1 MGHDIS
7 DLRKLWT
14 SKTRGNHMEQ
24 YDVVVVGAGNAG
36 LSAAIQMALAGK
48 KTLLIEQHNLP
59 GGCATSFR
67 RGRFEIEPSLH
78 ELCDLGPEENP
89 GDMRHLFDAYGIQV
103 QWNRVPDCFRIITT
117 ASDGSPMDV
126 TMPSG
131 VDAFI
136 DAMERYVPGSREKM
150 RDLFDLFQEILDG
163 IAYITASGGHAD
175 PEVLKEKYPNLLR
188 TGAYPTKKVF
198 EALELPQRCQDI
210 LATYWTYLGVDLE
223 HLAFVH
229 YAAMVH
235 KYVSRGAYIPTYTS
249 HEISVAM
256 TERLRELGGKIWF
269 NCRAEEILF
278 DGDDHV
284 CGLRTTAGVVET
296 RHIVCN
302 ANPTMVYANMVPEH
316 IVPDRERK
324 LAGARR
330 YSARMFVV
338 YMGLNKS
345 AEELGLKDY
354 SYFLP
359 QSADS
364 VKEYESLKRIETNK
378 YNIALCY
385 NVVNPKAS
393 PEGTCI
399 VSLTTTYM
407 EDCWGEIDPKDYVKK
422 KNEVASDM
430 IDWFEEKTGII
441 IRPYIEEF
449 EVATPWTF
457 CHYASVPEGAAYGYE
472 LRDWDNMMP
481 RMAMMRAEYPVKG
494 LKFCGASSIRGDGFN
509 SAIFSGDTIAKLT
522 ISEINAEEAK

>member
-1 MGHDIS
+1 MPKFDA
-7 DLRKLWT
+7 
-14 SKTRGNHMEQ
+14 
-24 YDVVVVGAGNAG
+24 VVIGAGNGG
-36 LSAAIQMALAGK
+36 LAAACRLAKAGK

-59 GGCATSFR
+59 GGVASSFR
-67 RGRFEIEPSLH
+67 RGRFEFETALH
-78 ELCDLGPEENP
+78 ELCEFGSAENP
-89 GDMRHLFDAYGIQV
+89 GGCRQTIVDEFGLDINWYM
-103 QWNRVPDCFRIITT
+103 VPDNFRVITT
-117 ASDGSPMDV
+117 ARDGSP
-126 TMPSG
+126 
-131 VDAFI
+131 I
-136 DAMERYVPGSREKM
+136 DATLPCGRENFINKMEEYVPGCRESVEKF
-150 RDLFDLFQEILDG
+150 FDLGTETLAAG
-163 IAYITASGGHAD
+163 KYMTASGGHPD
-175 PEVLKEKYPNLLR
+175 SKLMQEKYPNFLR
-188 TGAYPTKKVF
+188 TAAYPVNRVLK
-198 EALELPQRCQDI
+198 ALKMPDKAQDI
-210 LATYWTYLGVDLE
+210 MNTYWGYLGVDADHLSFMQYVNMVCLYVNHGAWIPEKTSNQLTTGLLE
-223 HLAFVH
+223 RFR
-229 YAAMVH
+229 AM
-235 KYVSRGAYIPTYTS
+235 
-249 HEISVAM
+249 
-256 TERLRELGGKIWF
+256 GGTAWF

-278 DGDDHV
+278 DEEEHV
-284 CGLRTTAGVVET
+284 NGLRTTAGTVDT
-296 RHIVCN
+296 RYIICN
-302 ANPTMVYANMVPEH
+302 ANPSMVYANMVPQS

-324 LAGARR
+324 LAAARR

-407 EDCWGEIDPKDYVKK
+407 EDCWSQIDPKDYVKT
-422 KNEVASDM
+422 KNKVASDM

-457 CHYASVPEGAAYGYE
+457 CRYASVPQGAAYGYE

-481 RMAMMRAEYPVKG
+481 RMMMMREEYPIKG
-494 LKFCGASSIRGDGFN
+494 LRFCGAASIRGDGFN
-509 SAIFSGDTIAKLT
+509 SAIFSGDMMGKLT
-522 ISEINAEEAK
+522 LAQMKEEGC

>member
-1 MGHDIS
+1 MPKFDA
-7 DLRKLWT
+7 
-14 SKTRGNHMEQ
+14 
-24 YDVVVVGAGNAG
+24 VVIGAGNGG
-36 LSAAIQMALAGK
+36 LAAACRLAKAGK

-59 GGCATSFR
+59 GGVASSFR
-67 RGRFEIEPSLH
+67 RGRFEFETALH
-78 ELCDLGPEENP
+78 ELCEFGSAENP
-89 GDMRHLFDAYGIQV
+89 GGCRQTIVDEFGLDINWYM
-103 QWNRVPDCFRIITT
+103 VPDNFRVITT
-117 ASDGSPMDV
+117 ARDGSP
-126 TMPSG
+126 
-131 VDAFI
+131 I
-136 DAMERYVPGSREKM
+136 DATLPCGRENFINKMEEYVPGCRESVEKF
-150 RDLFDLFQEILDG
+150 FDLGTETLAAG
-163 IAYITASGGHAD
+163 KYMTASGGHPD
-175 PEVLKEKYPNLLR
+175 SKLMQEKYPNFLR
-188 TGAYPTKKVF
+188 TAAYPVNRVQK
-198 EALELPQRCQDI
+198 ALKMPDKAQDI
-210 LATYWTYLGVDLE
+210 MNTYWGYLGVDADHLSFMQYVNMVCLYVNHGAWIPEKTSNQLTTGLLE
-223 HLAFVH
+223 RFR
-229 YAAMVH
+229 AM
-235 KYVSRGAYIPTYTS
+235 
-249 HEISVAM
+249 
-256 TERLRELGGKIWF
+256 GGTAWF

-278 DGDDHV
+278 DEEEHV
-284 CGLRTTAGVVET
+284 NGLRTTAGTVDT
-296 RHIVCN
+296 RYIICN
-302 ANPTMVYANMVPEH
+302 ANPSMVYANMVPQS

-324 LAGARR
+324 LAAARR

-407 EDCWGEIDPKDYVKK
+407 EDCWSQIDPKDYVKT
-422 KNEVASDM
+422 KNKVASDM

-457 CHYASVPEGAAYGYE
+457 CRYASVPQGAAYGYE

-481 RMAMMRAEYPVKG
+481 RMMMMREEYPIKG
-494 LKFCGASSIRGDGFN
+494 LRFCGAASIRGDGFN
-509 SAIFSGDTIAKLT
+509 SAIFSGDMMGKLT
-522 ISEINAEEAK
+522 LAQMKEEGC

>member
-1 MGHDIS
+1 MPKFDA
-7 DLRKLWT
+7 
-14 SKTRGNHMEQ
+14 
-24 YDVVVVGAGNAG
+24 VVIGAGNGG
-36 LSAAIQMALAGK
+36 LAAACRLAKAGK

-59 GGCATSFR
+59 GGVASSFR
-67 RGRFEIEPSLH
+67 RGRFEFETALH
-78 ELCDLGPEENP
+78 ELCEFGSAENP
-89 GDMRHLFDAYGIQV
+89 GGCRQTIVDEFGLDINWYM
-103 QWNRVPDCFRIITT
+103 VPDNFRVITT
-117 ASDGSPMDV
+117 ARDGSP
-126 TMPSG
+126 
-131 VDAFI
+131 I
-136 DAMERYVPGSREKM
+136 DATLPCGRENFINKMEEYVPGCRESVEKF
-150 RDLFDLFQEILDG
+150 FDLGTETLAAG
-163 IAYITASGGHAD
+163 KYMTASGGHPD
-175 PEVLKEKYPNLLR
+175 SKLMQEKYPNFLR
-188 TGAYPTKKVF
+188 TAAYPVNRVLK
-198 EALELPQRCQDI
+198 ALKMPDKAQDI
-210 LATYWTYLGVDLE
+210 INTYWGYLGVDADHLSFMQYVNMVCLYVNHGAWIPEKTSNQLTTGLLE
-223 HLAFVH
+223 RFR
-229 YAAMVH
+229 AM
-235 KYVSRGAYIPTYTS
+235 
-249 HEISVAM
+249 
-256 TERLRELGGKIWF
+256 GGTAWF

-278 DGDDHV
+278 DEEEHV
-284 CGLRTTAGVVET
+284 NGLRTTAGTVDT
-296 RHIVCN
+296 RYIICN
-302 ANPTMVYANMVPEH
+302 ANPSMVYANMVPQS

-324 LAGARR
+324 LAAARR

-407 EDCWGEIDPKDYVKK
+407 EDCWSQIDPKDYVKT
-422 KNEVASDM
+422 KNKVASDM

-457 CHYASVPEGAAYGYE
+457 CRYASVPQGAAYGYE

-481 RMAMMRAEYPVKG
+481 RMMMMREEYPLKG
-494 LKFCGASSIRGDGFN
+494 LRFCGAASIRGDGFN
-509 SAIFSGDTIAKLT
+509 SAIFSGDMMGKLT
-522 ISEINAEEAK
+522 LAQMKEEGC

>member
-1 MGHDIS
+1 MPKFDA
-7 DLRKLWT
+7 
-14 SKTRGNHMEQ
+14 
-24 YDVVVVGAGNAG
+24 VVIGAGNGG
-36 LSAAIQMALAGK
+36 LAAACRLAKAGK

-59 GGCATSFR
+59 GGVASSFR
-67 RGRFEIEPSLH
+67 RGRFEFETALH
-78 ELCDLGPEENP
+78 ELCEFGSAENP
-89 GDMRHLFDAYGIQV
+89 GGCRQTIVDEFGLDINWYM
-103 QWNRVPDCFRIITT
+103 VPDNFRVITT
-117 ASDGSPMDV
+117 ARDGSP
-126 TMPSG
+126 
-131 VDAFI
+131 I
-136 DAMERYVPGSREKM
+136 DATLPCGRENFINKMEEYVPGCRESVEKF
-150 RDLFDLFQEILDG
+150 FDLGTETLAAG
-163 IAYITASGGHAD
+163 KYMTASGGHPD
-175 PEVLKEKYPNLLR
+175 SKLMQEKYPNFLR
-188 TGAYPTKKVF
+188 TAAYPVNRVLK
-198 EALELPQRCQDI
+198 ALKMPDKAQDI
-210 LATYWTYLGVDLE
+210 INTYWGYLGVDADHLSFMQYVNMVCLYVNHGAWIPEKTSNQLTTGLLE
-223 HLAFVH
+223 RFR
-229 YAAMVH
+229 AM
-235 KYVSRGAYIPTYTS
+235 
-249 HEISVAM
+249 
-256 TERLRELGGKIWF
+256 GGTAWF

-278 DGDDHV
+278 DEEEHV
-284 CGLRTTAGVVET
+284 NGLRTTSGTVDT
-296 RHIVCN
+296 RYIICN
-302 ANPTMVYANMVPEH
+302 ANPTMVYANMVPQN

-324 LAGARR
+324 LAAARR

-407 EDCWGEIDPKDYVKK
+407 EDCWSQIDPKDYVKT
-422 KNEVASDM
+422 KNKVASDM

-457 CHYASVPEGAAYGYE
+457 CRYASVPQGAAYGYE

-481 RMAMMRAEYPVKG
+481 RMMMMREEYPIKG
-494 LKFCGASSIRGDGFN
+494 LRFCGAASIRGDGFN
-509 SAIFSGDTIAKLT
+509 SAIFSGDMMGKLT
-522 ISEINAEEAK
+522 LAQMKEEGC

>member
-1 MGHDIS
+1 MPKFDA
-7 DLRKLWT
+7 
-14 SKTRGNHMEQ
+14 
-24 YDVVVVGAGNAG
+24 VVIGAGNGG
-36 LSAAIQMALAGK
+36 LAAACRLAKAGK

-59 GGCATSFR
+59 GGVASSFR
-67 RGRFEIEPSLH
+67 RGRFEFETALH
-78 ELCDLGPEENP
+78 ELCEFGSAENP
-89 GDMRHLFDAYGIQV
+89 GGCRQTIVDEFGLDINWYM
-103 QWNRVPDCFRIITT
+103 VPDNFRVITT
-117 ASDGSPMDV
+117 ARDGSP
-126 TMPSG
+126 
-131 VDAFI
+131 I
-136 DAMERYVPGSREKM
+136 DATLSCGRENFINKMEEYVPGCRESVEKF
-150 RDLFDLFQEILDG
+150 FDLGTETLAAG
-163 IAYITASGGHAD
+163 KYMTASGGHPD
-175 PEVLKEKYPNLLR
+175 SKLMQEKYPNFLR
-188 TGAYPTKKVF
+188 TAAYPVNRVLK
-198 EALELPQRCQDI
+198 ALKMPDKAQDI
-210 LATYWTYLGVDLE
+210 MNTYWGYLGVDADHLSFMQYVNMVCLYVNHGAWIPEKTSNQLTTGLLE
-223 HLAFVH
+223 RFR
-229 YAAMVH
+229 AM
-235 KYVSRGAYIPTYTS
+235 
-249 HEISVAM
+249 
-256 TERLRELGGKIWF
+256 GGTAWF

-278 DGDDHV
+278 DEEEHV
-284 CGLRTTAGVVET
+284 NGLRTTAGTVDT
-296 RHIVCN
+296 RYIICN
-302 ANPTMVYANMVPEH
+302 ANPSMVYANMVPQS

-324 LAGARR
+324 LAAARR

-407 EDCWGEIDPKDYVKK
+407 EDCWSQIDPKDYVKT
-422 KNEVASDM
+422 KNKVASDM

-457 CHYASVPEGAAYGYE
+457 CRYASVPQGAAYGYE

-481 RMAMMRAEYPVKG
+481 RMMMMREEYPIKG
-494 LKFCGASSIRGDGFN
+494 LRFCGAASIRGDGFN
-509 SAIFSGDTIAKLT
+509 SAIFSGDMMGKLT
-522 ISEINAEEAK
+522 LAQMKEEGC

>member
-1 MGHDIS
+1 MPKFDA
-7 DLRKLWT
+7 
-14 SKTRGNHMEQ
+14 
-24 YDVVVVGAGNAG
+24 VVIGAGNGG
-36 LSAAIQMALAGK
+36 LAAACRLAKAGK

-59 GGCATSFR
+59 GGVASSFR
-67 RGRFEIEPSLH
+67 RGRFEFETALH
-78 ELCDLGPEENP
+78 ELCEFGSAENP
-89 GDMRHLFDAYGIQV
+89 GGCRQTIVDEFGLDINWYM
-103 QWNRVPDCFRIITT
+103 VPDNFRVITT
-117 ASDGSPMDV
+117 ARDGSP
-126 TMPSG
+126 
-131 VDAFI
+131 I
-136 DAMERYVPGSREKM
+136 DATLPCGRENFINKMEEYVPGCRESVEKF
-150 RDLFDLFQEILDG
+150 FDLGAETLAAG
-163 IAYITASGGHAD
+163 KYMTASGGHPD
-175 PEVLKEKYPNLLR
+175 SKLMQEKYPNFLR
-188 TGAYPTKKVF
+188 TAAYPVNRVLK
-198 EALELPQRCQDI
+198 ALKMPDKAQDI
-210 LATYWTYLGVDLE
+210 MNTYWGYLGVDADHLSFMQYVNMVCLYVNHGAWIPEKTSNQLTTGLLE
-223 HLAFVH
+223 RFR
-229 YAAMVH
+229 AM
-235 KYVSRGAYIPTYTS
+235 
-249 HEISVAM
+249 
-256 TERLRELGGKIWF
+256 GGTAWF

-278 DGDDHV
+278 DDEEHV
-284 CGLRTTAGVVET
+284 NGLRTSSGTVNT
-296 RHIVCN
+296 RYIICN
-302 ANPTMVYANMVPEH
+302 ANPTMAYANLVPQS

-407 EDCWGEIDPKDYVKK
+407 EDCWSEIDPKDYVKT
-422 KNEVASDM
+422 KNKVASDM

-457 CHYASVPEGAAYGYE
+457 CRYASVPQGAAYGYE

-481 RMAMMRAEYPVKG
+481 RMMMMREEYPIKG
-494 LKFCGASSIRGDGFN
+494 LRFCGAASIRGDGFN
-509 SAIFSGDTIAKLT
+509 SAIFSGDMMGKLT
-522 ISEINAEEAK
+522 LAQMKEEGC

>member
-1 MGHDIS
+1 MPKFDA
-7 DLRKLWT
+7 
-14 SKTRGNHMEQ
+14 
-24 YDVVVVGAGNAG
+24 VVIGAGNGG
-36 LSAAIQMALAGK
+36 LAAACRLAKAGK

-59 GGCATSFR
+59 GGVASSFR
-67 RGRFEIEPSLH
+67 RGRFEFETALH
-78 ELCDLGPEENP
+78 ELCEFGSAENP
-89 GDMRHLFDAYGIQV
+89 GGCRQTIVDEFGLDINWYM
-103 QWNRVPDCFRIITT
+103 VPDNFRVITT
-117 ASDGSPMDV
+117 ARDGSP
-126 TMPSG
+126 
-131 VDAFI
+131 I
-136 DAMERYVPGSREKM
+136 DATLPCGRENFINKMEEYVPGCRESVEKF
-150 RDLFDLFQEILDG
+150 FDLGTETLAAGKYMTAAAGKVDSKYMQEHFPNFLRTA
-163 IAYITASGGHAD
+163 AY
-175 PEVLKEKYPNLLR
+175 PVNRVLK
-188 TGAYPTKKVF
+188 
-198 EALELPQRCQDI
+198 ALKMPDKAQDI
-210 LATYWTYLGVDLE
+210 INTYWGYLGVDADHLSFMQYVNMVCLYVNHGAWIPEKTSNQLTTGLLE
-223 HLAFVH
+223 RFR
-229 YAAMVH
+229 AM
-235 KYVSRGAYIPTYTS
+235 
-249 HEISVAM
+249 
-256 TERLRELGGKIWF
+256 GGTAWF

-278 DGDDHV
+278 DEEEHV
-284 CGLRTTAGVVET
+284 NGLRTTAGTVDT
-296 RHIVCN
+296 RYIICN
-302 ANPTMVYANMVPEH
+302 ANPSMVYANMVPQS

-324 LAGARR
+324 LAAARR

-407 EDCWGEIDPKDYVKK
+407 EDCWSQIDPKDYVKT
-422 KNEVASDM
+422 KNKVASDM

-457 CHYASVPEGAAYGYE
+457 CRYASVPQGAAYGYE

-481 RMAMMRAEYPVKG
+481 RMMMMREEYPIKG
-494 LKFCGASSIRGDGFN
+494 LRFCGAASIRGDGFN
-509 SAIFSGDTIAKLT
+509 SAIFSGDMMGKLT
-522 ISEINAEEAK
+522 LAQMKEEGC

>member
-1 MGHDIS
+1 MPKFDA
-7 DLRKLWT
+7 
-14 SKTRGNHMEQ
+14 
-24 YDVVVVGAGNAG
+24 VVIGAGNGG
-36 LSAAIQMALAGK
+36 LAAACRLAKAGK

-59 GGCATSFR
+59 GGVASSFR
-67 RGRFEIEPSLH
+67 RGRFEFETALH
-78 ELCDLGPEENP
+78 ELCEFGSAENP
-89 GDMRHLFDAYGIQV
+89 GGCRQTIVDEFGLDINWYM
-103 QWNRVPDCFRIITT
+103 VPDNFRVITT
-117 ASDGSPMDV
+117 ARDGSP
-126 TMPSG
+126 
-131 VDAFI
+131 I
-136 DAMERYVPGSREKM
+136 DATLPCGRENFINKMEEYVPGCRESVEKF
-150 RDLFDLFQEILDG
+150 FDLGTETPAVG
-163 IAYITASGGHAD
+163 KYMTASGGHPD
-175 PEVLKEKYPNLLR
+175 SKLMQEKYPNFLR
-188 TGAYPTKKVF
+188 TAAYPVNRVLK
-198 EALELPQRCQDI
+198 ALKMPDKAQDI
-210 LATYWTYLGVDLE
+210 MNTYWGYLGVDADHLSFMQYVNMVCLYVNHGAWIPEKTSNQLTTGLLE
-223 HLAFVH
+223 RFR
-229 YAAMVH
+229 AM
-235 KYVSRGAYIPTYTS
+235 
-249 HEISVAM
+249 
-256 TERLRELGGKIWF
+256 GGTAWF

-278 DGDDHV
+278 DEEEHV
-284 CGLRTTAGVVET
+284 NGLRTTAGTVDT
-296 RHIVCN
+296 RYIICN
-302 ANPTMVYANMVPEH
+302 ANPSMVYANMVPQS

-324 LAGARR
+324 LAAARR

-407 EDCWGEIDPKDYVKK
+407 EDCWSQIDPKDYVKT
-422 KNEVASDM
+422 KNKVASDM

-457 CHYASVPEGAAYGYE
+457 CRYASVPQGAAYGYE

-481 RMAMMRAEYPVKG
+481 RMMMMREEYPIKG
-494 LKFCGASSIRGDGFN
+494 LRFCGAASIRGDGFN
-509 SAIFSGDTIAKLT
+509 SAIFSGDMMGKLT
-522 ISEINAEEAK
+522 LAQMKEEGC

>member
-1 MGHDIS
+1 MPKFDA
-7 DLRKLWT
+7 
-14 SKTRGNHMEQ
+14 
-24 YDVVVVGAGNAG
+24 VVIGAGNGG
-36 LSAAIQMALAGK
+36 LAAACRLAKAGK

-59 GGCATSFR
+59 GGVASSFR
-67 RGRFEIEPSLH
+67 RGRFEFETALH
-78 ELCDLGPEENP
+78 ELCEFGSAENP
-89 GDMRHLFDAYGIQV
+89 GGCRQTIVDEFGLDINWYM
-103 QWNRVPDCFRIITT
+103 VPDNFRVITT
-117 ASDGSPMDV
+117 ARDGSP
-126 TMPSG
+126 
-131 VDAFI
+131 I
-136 DAMERYVPGSREKM
+136 DATLPCGRENFINKMEEYVPGCRESVEKF
-150 RDLFDLFQEILDG
+150 FDLGTETLAAG
-163 IAYITASGGHAD
+163 KYMTASGGHPD
-175 PEVLKEKYPNLLR
+175 SKLMQEKYPNFLR
-188 TGAYPTKKVF
+188 TAAYPVNRVLK
-198 EALELPQRCQDI
+198 ALKMPDKAQDI
-210 LATYWTYLGVDLE
+210 INTYWGYLGVDADHLSFMQYVNMVCLYVNHGAWIPEKTSNQLTTGLLE
-223 HLAFVH
+223 RFR
-229 YAAMVH
+229 AM
-235 KYVSRGAYIPTYTS
+235 
-249 HEISVAM
+249 
-256 TERLRELGGKIWF
+256 GGTAWF

-278 DGDDHV
+278 DEEEHV
-284 CGLRTTAGVVET
+284 NGLRTTAGTVDT
-296 RHIVCN
+296 RYIICN
-302 ANPTMVYANMVPEH
+302 ANPSMVYANMVPQS

-324 LAGARR
+324 LAAARR

-407 EDCWGEIDPKDYVKK
+407 EDCWSQIDPKDYVKT
-422 KNEVASDM
+422 KNKVASDM

-457 CHYASVPEGAAYGYE
+457 CRYASVPQGAAYGYE

-481 RMAMMRAEYPVKG
+481 RMMMMREEYPIKG
-494 LKFCGASSIRGDGFN
+494 LRFCGAASIRGDGFN
-509 SAIFSGDTIAKLT
+509 SAIFSGDMMGKLT
-522 ISEINAEEAK
+522 LAQMKEEGC

>member
-1 MGHDIS
+1 MPKFDA
-7 DLRKLWT
+7 
-14 SKTRGNHMEQ
+14 
-24 YDVVVVGAGNAG
+24 VVIGAGNGG
-36 LSAAIQMALAGK
+36 LAAACRLAKAGK

-59 GGCATSFR
+59 GGVASSFR
-67 RGRFEIEPSLH
+67 RGRFEFETALH
-78 ELCDLGPEENP
+78 ELCEFGSAENP
-89 GDMRHLFDAYGIQV
+89 GGCRQTIVDEFGLDINWYM
-103 QWNRVPDCFRIITT
+103 VPDNFRVITT
-117 ASDGSPMDV
+117 AGDGSP
-126 TMPSG
+126 
-131 VDAFI
+131 I
-136 DAMERYVPGSREKM
+136 DATLPCGRENFINKMEEYVPGCRESVEKF
-150 RDLFDLFQEILDG
+150 FDLGTETLAAG
-163 IAYITASGGHAD
+163 KYMTASGGHPD
-175 PEVLKEKYPNLLR
+175 SKLMQEKYPNFLR
-188 TGAYPTKKVF
+188 TAAYPVNRVLK
-198 EALELPQRCQDI
+198 ALKMPDKAQDI
-210 LATYWTYLGVDLE
+210 MNTYWGYLGVDADHLSFMQYVNMVCLYVNHGAWIPEKTSNQLTTGLLE
-223 HLAFVH
+223 RFR
-229 YAAMVH
+229 AM
-235 KYVSRGAYIPTYTS
+235 
-249 HEISVAM
+249 
-256 TERLRELGGKIWF
+256 GGTAWF

-278 DGDDHV
+278 DEEEHV
-284 CGLRTTAGVVET
+284 NGLRTTAGTVDT
-296 RHIVCN
+296 RYIICN
-302 ANPTMVYANMVPEH
+302 ANPSMVYANMVPQS

-324 LAGARR
+324 LAAARR

-407 EDCWGEIDPKDYVKK
+407 EDCWSQIDPKDYVKT
-422 KNEVASDM
+422 KNKVASDM

-457 CHYASVPEGAAYGYE
+457 CRYASVPQGAAYGYE

-481 RMAMMRAEYPVKG
+481 RMMMMREEYPIKG
-494 LKFCGASSIRGDGFN
+494 LRFCGAASIRGDGFN
-509 SAIFSGDTIAKLT
+509 SAIFSGDMMGKLT
-522 ISEINAEEAK
+522 LAQMKEEGC

>member
-1 MGHDIS
+1 MPKFDA
-7 DLRKLWT
+7 
-14 SKTRGNHMEQ
+14 
-24 YDVVVVGAGNAG
+24 VVIGAGNGG
-36 LSAAIQMALAGK
+36 LAAACRLAKAGK

-59 GGCATSFR
+59 GGVASSFR
-67 RGRFEIEPSLH
+67 RGRFEFETALH
-78 ELCDLGPEENP
+78 ELCEFGSAENP
-89 GDMRHLFDAYGIQV
+89 GGCRQTIVDEFGLDINWYM
-103 QWNRVPDCFRIITT
+103 VPDNFRVITT
-117 ASDGSPMDV
+117 ARDGSP
-126 TMPSG
+126 
-131 VDAFI
+131 I
-136 DAMERYVPGSREKM
+136 DATLPCGRENFINKMEEYVPGCRESVEKF
-150 RDLFDLFQEILDG
+150 FDLGTETLAAG
-163 IAYITASGGHAD
+163 KYMTASGGHPD
-175 PEVLKEKYPNLLR
+175 SKLMQEKYPNFLR
-188 TGAYPTKKVF
+188 TAAYPVNRVLK
-198 EALELPQRCQDI
+198 ALKMPDKAQDI
-210 LATYWTYLGVDLE
+210 MNTYWGYLGVDADHLSFMQYVNMVCLYVNHGAWIPEKTSNQLTTGLLE
-223 HLAFVH
+223 RFR
-229 YAAMVH
+229 AM
-235 KYVSRGAYIPTYTS
+235 
-249 HEISVAM
+249 
-256 TERLRELGGKIWF
+256 GGTAWF

-278 DGDDHV
+278 DEEEHV
-284 CGLRTTAGVVET
+284 NGLRTTSGIVDT
-296 RHIVCN
+296 RYIICN
-302 ANPTMVYANMVPEH
+302 ANPTMVYANMVPQN

-324 LAGARR
+324 LAAARR

-407 EDCWGEIDPKDYVKK
+407 EDCWSQIDPKDYVKT
-422 KNEVASDM
+422 KNKVASDM

-457 CHYASVPEGAAYGYE
+457 CRYASVPQGAAYGYE

-481 RMAMMRAEYPVKG
+481 RMMMMREEYPVKG
-494 LKFCGASSIRGDGFN
+494 LRFCGASSIRGDGFN
-509 SAIFSGDTIAKLT
+509 SAIFSGDMMGKLT
-522 ISEINAEEAK
+522 LAQMKEEGC